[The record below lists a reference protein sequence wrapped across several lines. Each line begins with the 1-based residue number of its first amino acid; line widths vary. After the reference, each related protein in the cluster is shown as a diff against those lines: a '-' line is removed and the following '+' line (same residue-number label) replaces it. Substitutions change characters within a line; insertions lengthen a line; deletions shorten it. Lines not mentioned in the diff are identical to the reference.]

1 MKKVTI
7 REVAEV
13 AGVSAMTVS
22 RVLNDRPDVSDE
34 TRQRV
39 QQIID
44 DLGYRPSAVARSLI
58 QGESHTLGIVG
69 FGLEYFGPSSTLVG
83 IERQAAALGYSLL
96 VSLMHSLETRRE
108 VQQGILDNLL
118 SRQVD
123 GIIWAVPEHENNRDW
138 LCAQVHDLATPVV
151 FLNMA
156 PRAETTMVA
165 VDNYAGAQLATG
177 HLLAGGYSRVGL
189 ITGPLTWWEA
199 QQRQQG
205 WRDTLEEAG
214 LPWQGL
220 AVEGDW
226 SAASGEAGM
235 HALLDRAPDL
245 RAVFASND
253 QMALGAL
260 QAARQAGRRVPAD
273 LAVVG
278 FDDIPEAAYFCP
290 PLTTIRQDLLKLGT
304 HAVQLLQKVLEAQKN
319 GDGLRPEVVWVEPEL
334 IVRDSSVVA

>member
-22 RVLNDRPDVSDE
+22 RVLNDRPDVSPE

-44 DLGYRPSAVARSLI
+44 DLSYRPSAVARSLI

-69 FGLEYFGPSSTLVG
+69 FGLEYFGPSTTLVG
-83 IERQAAALGYSLL
+83 IERQAAELGYSLL

-108 VQQGILDNLL
+108 VQQDILDNLL

-138 LCAQVHDLATPVV
+138 LCAQVCDLATPVV
-151 FLNMA
+151 FLNME
-156 PRAETTMVA
+156 PRAETTVVA
-165 VDNYAGAQLATG
+165 IDNYMGGRLATG
-177 HLLAGGYSRVGL
+177 HLLDQGYTRIGL
-189 ITGPLTWWEA
+189 ITGPLTWWES

-205 WRDTLEEAG
+205 WRDTLVEAG
-214 LPWQGL
+214 LPWEGL
-220 AVEGDW
+220 VAEGDW

-235 HALLDRAPDL
+235 HALLDYAPEL
-245 RAVFASND
+245 EAVFASND

-260 QAARQAGRRVPAD
+260 QAARQAGHRVGI
-273 LAVVG
+273 VG
-278 FDDIPEAAYFCP
+278 FDDIPEAAYFYP
-290 PLTTIRQDLLKLGT
+290 PLTTVRQDLLEVGT
-304 HAVQLLQKVLEAQKN
+304 QAVRLLQRVLEAQKN
-319 GDGLRPEVVWVEPEL
+319 GDGFQPEAVWIQPEL
-334 IVRDSSVVA
+334 IVRESSVAV

>member
-22 RVLNDRPDVSDE
+22 RVLNNRPDVSAE

-39 QQIID
+39 QQIIN

-69 FGLEYFGPSSTLVG
+69 FGLEYFGPSTTLVG
-83 IERQAAALGYSLL
+83 IERQAAELGYSLL

-108 VQQGILDNLL
+108 VQQEILDNLL

-138 LCAQVHDLATPVV
+138 LCAQVCDLPTPVV
-151 FLNMA
+151 FLNME
-156 PRAETTMVA
+156 PRAETTVVA
-165 VDNYAGAQLATG
+165 VDNYMGGRLATR
-177 HLLAGGYSRVGL
+177 HLLDQGYTRVGL

-205 WRDTLEEAG
+205 SRDTLEGAG
-214 LPWQGL
+214 LPWEGL
-220 AVEGDW
+220 VAEGDW

-245 RAVFASND
+245 EAVFASND

-260 QAARQAGRRVPAD
+260 RAARRAGRRVGI
-273 LAVVG
+273 VG
-278 FDDIPEAAYFCP
+278 FDDIPEAAYFYP
-290 PLTTIRQDLLKLGT
+290 PLTTVRQDLLEVGT
-304 HAVQLLQKVLEAQKN
+304 QAVRLLQKVLEAQKN
-319 GDGLRPEVVWVEPEL
+319 GDGFQPEAVWIQPEL
-334 IVRDSSVVA
+334 IVRESSVIV